1 MDSSLVVMLAFI
13 AASAVGLTWVLR
25 DSRTLLGVA
34 PGLWGIVELGLALF
48 FMLGMLYA
56 SALQVIVR
64 YALSDFLTVP
74 WTEEFARLLLV
85 WAAFWGAL
93 LAHRSDEH
101 IGVAVLFDRLPLLLQ
116 RVGRLLG
123 DLVAIAF
130 LAIVVW
136 HGWQAAQLQHAITTI
151 TLGLPVAAFAYTV
164 PVCGTLMILYTVRL
178 FVLRLLGR
186 PVHGATAQEA

>member
-1 MDSSLVVMLAFI
+1 MDSSLIVMLALI
-13 AASAVGLTWVLR
+13 AASAAGLTWVLR
-25 DSRTLLGVA
+25 GSRRMLGVA
-34 PGLWGIVELGLALF
+34 PGPWGIVELVLALF

-93 LAHRSDEH
+93 MAHRSDEH
-101 IGVAVLFDRLPLLLQ
+101 IGVAVLFDTLPPLMQ

-123 DLVAIAF
+123 DLVAIGF
-130 LAIVVW
+130 LAVVVW

-164 PVCGTLMILYTVRL
+164 PVCGTLMILYTLRL
-178 FVLRLLGR
+178 FVMRLRGR
-186 PVHGATAQEA
+186 PVHGTTAQEV

>member
-56 SALQVIVR
+56 SALQVVVR

-130 LAIVVW
+130 LAVVVW